1 MFMMQPSMPMQPM
14 QPVMQAPVYPEMNIG
29 KQWHQAVAAGA
40 TAGAVV
46 FGQPQMASAGPF
58 TQSEIA
64 SLTYEQIKGTG
75 LANTCPRVEAPGDGA
90 KISVGNGY
98 KLKNFCLEPTS
109 FQVLEER
116 LTKNGLVTEPV
127 NTKVTTRQTYTLTGI
142 EGTLGSEG
150 GKLTFREQDGID
162 YAPSTVQMPG
172 GERVPFLFSVKNL
185 VATAD
190 TSGIDGT
197 TKFSGKF
204 KVPSYR
210 TGLFLDPKGRGTTTG
225 YDQAVALPAMQAGG
239 DEQMFKE
246 NNKKFEVLE
255 GSIDFKVTQV
265 NAELGEIGG
274 VFVHKQPSDTD
285 MGSKQPKEVLLK
297 GNWFATVQ

>member
-1 MFMMQPSMPMQPM
+1 MAASEQ
-14 QPVMQAPVYPEMNIG
+14 VDG
-29 KQWHQAVAAGA
+29 WKAAGLAAALALA
-40 TAGAVV
+40 TGV
-46 FGQPQMASAGPF
+46 QSASAGPF
-58 TQSEIA
+58 TRSEIA
-64 SLTYEQIKGTG
+64 SLTYDQIKGTG
-75 LANTCPRVEAPGDGA
+75 LANTCPRVEDPSTSA
-90 KISVGNGY
+90 KIAVSGGNY

-142 EGTLGSEG
+142 EGTLASEG

-172 GERVPFLFSVKNL
+172 GERVPFLFTVKNL

-190 TSGIDGT
+190 TSGIDGS

-210 TGLFLDPKGRGTTTG
+210 TGLFLDPKGRGITTG

-239 DEQMFKE
+239 DDQLFKE
-246 NNKKFEVLE
+246 NNKKFIVDE
-255 GSIDFKVTQV
+255 GSIDFKVTQI
-265 NAELGEIGG
+265 NSELGEVGG
-274 VFVHKQPSDTD
+274 VFVQQQPSDTD
-285 MGSKQPKEVLLK
+285 LGSKTPKQVLLK
-297 GNWFATVQ
+297 GVWFGTVEKERVSALRNVAGQSRNRPVVV

>member
-1 MFMMQPSMPMQPM
+1 MQQPAMQP
-14 QPVMQAPVYPEMNIG
+14 AVYPEMNAA
-29 KQWHQAVAAGA
+29 KWTQAAAVAGA
-40 TAGAVV
+40 SAVLLGA
-46 FGQPQMASAGPF
+46 QSASAGPF

-75 LANTCPRVEAPGDGA
+75 LANTCPRVEAPAEGA
-90 KISVGNGY
+90 KISVGGGY

-116 LTKNGLVTEPV
+116 LTKQGLVTEPV
-127 NTKVTTRQTYTLTGI
+127 NTKVTTRQTYTLTGM
-142 EGTLGSEG
+142 EGTLTSEG

-162 YAPSTVQMPG
+162 YAPSTVQLPG
-172 GERVPFLFSVKNL
+172 GERVPFLFTVKQL
-185 VATAD
+185 VATANTNGFD
-190 TSGIDGT
+190 ES

-239 DEQMFKE
+239 DDQLFKE
-246 NNKKFEVLE
+246 NNKKFIVDE

-265 NAELGEIGG
+265 NAELGEVGG
-274 VFVHKQPSDTD
+274 VFVQQQPSDTD
-285 MGSKQPKEVLLK
+285 LGSKTPKQVLLK
-297 GNWFATVQ
+297 GVWFGTVEKE

>member
-1 MFMMQPSMPMQPM
+1 MATGSLLCVAAYAGMDSTPTDTREFFMVSPAMRPA
-14 QPVMQAPVYPEMNIG
+14 VMPEMSAA
-29 KQWHQAVAAGA
+29 KWQQAAGA
-40 TAGAVV
+40 TAASAALFLGA
-46 FGQPQMASAGPF
+46 QSASAGPF

-75 LANTCPRVEAPGDGA
+75 LANTCPRVEDPSTSA
-90 KISVGNGY
+90 KISVGSGY

-172 GERVPFLFSVKNL
+172 GERVPFLFTVKNL

-190 TSGIDGT
+190 TSGIDGIDYA
-197 TKFSGKF
+197 
-204 KVPSYR
+204 PS
-210 TGLFLDPKGRGTTTG
+210 
-225 YDQAVALPAMQAGG
+225 
-239 DEQMFKE
+239 
-246 NNKKFEVLE
+246 
-255 GSIDFKVTQV
+255 
-265 NAELGEIGG
+265 
-274 VFVHKQPSDTD
+274 
-285 MGSKQPKEVLLK
+285 
-297 GNWFATVQ
+297 TVQMP

>member
-1 MFMMQPSMPMQPM
+1 MSAVPKWQ
-14 QPVMQAPVYPEMNIG
+14 QA
-29 KQWHQAVAAGA
+29 AAA
-40 TAGAVV
+40 TAATSALLLGA
-46 FGQPQMASAGPF
+46 QSASAGPF

-75 LANTCPRVEAPGDGA
+75 LANTCPRVESPSESAS
-90 KISVGNGY
+90 ISVGGGY

-116 LTKNGLVTEPV
+116 LTKQGLVTEPV

-142 EGTLGSEG
+142 EGTLASEG

-162 YAPSTVQMPG
+162 YAASTVQLPG
-172 GERVPFLFSVKNL
+172 GERVPFLFTVKNL
-185 VATAD
+185 VAQSD
-190 TSGIDGT
+190 SGSSIDAA
-197 TKFSGKF
+197 TKFSGNF

-246 NNKKFEVLE
+246 NNKKFEVLD
-255 GSIDFKVTQV
+255 GSIDFKVTGV

-274 VFVHKQPSDTD
+274 VFVQQQPSDTD
-285 MGSKQPKEVLLK
+285 LGSKVPKQVLLK
-297 GNWFATVQ
+297 GVWFGTVDKE